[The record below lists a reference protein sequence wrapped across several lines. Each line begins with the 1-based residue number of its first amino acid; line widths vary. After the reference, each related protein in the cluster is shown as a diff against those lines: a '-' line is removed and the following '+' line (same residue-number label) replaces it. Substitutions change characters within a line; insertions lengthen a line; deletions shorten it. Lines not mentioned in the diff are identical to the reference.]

1 MPMRNMVIY
10 YLLNL
15 ALYIQ
20 PHQNITYISIV
31 KLLYMLFYS
40 FQSEEVPN
48 TVKSLFPEV
57 YYVIH
62 TTTKSL
68 N

>member
-1 MPMRNMVIY
+1 
-10 YLLNL
+10 
-15 ALYIQ
+15 
-20 PHQNITYISIV
+20 
-31 KLLYMLFYS
+31 MLFYS

-48 TVKSLFPEV
+48 IVKNLFPEV